1 MWRWSAWGE
10 MFLYE
15 YVLYCIAKEKKQ
27 KKTLYAEEGET
38 GTRILM
44 GEGPYIMV
52 RRLHDK

>member
-1 MWRWSAWGE
+1 MSTS
-10 MFLYE
+10 YI
-15 YVLYCIAKEKKQ
+15 VLRKKKKK